1 MASSAAH
8 PPRVLRPVLPAT
20 DRMRTSLRLGALVL
34 VLMVPGIVATYA
46 YIAEVDSKIAF
57 SALEREGTDIV
68 RPALLA
74 LADSVAGRSSDLAAL
89 RSAAE
94 RLPDLKATVP
104 SGADPAALGALV
116 TQVGNSSNL
125 ILDPD
130 LDSFYVMDAQIVQL
144 PKALVAAA
152 EAQAAG
158 GGGEPAVAEQ
168 AVRSGQLSGAADSL
182 RTDVSTAAANTAMS

>member
-20 DRMRTSLRLGALVL
+20 DRMRTSLRLGAPVL
-34 VLMVPGIVATYA
+34 VLMVPGVVATYA

-68 RPALLA
+68 QPALLA

-144 PKALVAAA
+144 PKALAAASRAAAGPTATGRDAVAA
-152 EAQAAG
+152 
-158 GGGEPAVAEQ
+158 Q
-168 AVRSGQLSGAADSL
+168 AVLAGELSGAADSL
-182 RTDVSTAAANTAMS
+182 RTDISTARNNTSL